1 MDHLKNLKGGR
12 VWLFCGFVLGFCLL
26 LPYFSWADWEI
37 FGPTRV
43 NATVGNGSLS
53 CGISRW
59 GEITV
64 LRYPHTSHWDQLDY
78 KTKEGEKSREEKYFG
93 ALENQGAF
101 FLLKIGN
108 NIFSLRDLDLAN
120 ISQRYKDDD
129 SAILITEYKI
139 QQGTI
144 KVYDFVHHVSDIFV
158 RKVELD
164 LQTNED
170 VYIIHYQN
178 LAPTT
183 IKVPKYPLQD
193 WQDDALND
201 FGGFEKN
208 RAVFHFTPLF
218 LSREEQFQEYK
229 KIKGKNYEEIL
240 NYASEITYGIFIG
253 VKFVGGYEV
262 SAYTGFDG
270 RCGGNRDLPDFLS
283 ESAFEKLK
291 KGDLSYKEKTFALCS
306 ADSFVASKVCQS
318 GKCESPVFVV
328 ISAGR
333 NLSDVERN
341 LSLSQK
347 DILSLEAETEN
358 HWKNIVKRM
367 KENRWYSKLTYPE
380 SRLCSRALISLFQ
393 VIDKETKAA
402 VASISTQPP
411 YAEDWPRDG
420 AYFNLFLDLV
430 GFHDIAR
437 ERNFFYVKVQRKE
450 PEGNIPAGTWAMNFY
465 ADGMVGGPWDFEID
479 QVGFVLWSWINH
491 IKFEQGENKREYMK
505 KIYEPIKLS
514 AYDVL
519 IGCKDQ
525 NNNLHC
531 ITQEDDHIDPSQT
544 MGGAGPLYAAM
555 RMVIDFAGLY
565 GDYKLMEDMKKRFSE
580 YHDAIL
586 KNFSQDG
593 FFNFS
598 VTIIDGIPYDQDPR
612 IKGMNYVLFPAGF
625 RFSNPEQIKHY
636 AERVIAVLNLNFSP
650 ERGYL
655 LYEGKWILSLIYAA
669 ELLKNFS
676 YSDYQRLREQ
686 AEKFLK
692 ILVEEVPTDGTY
704 HMGEVAVY
712 KNGKYENRIAIP
724 HVWEA
729 TLTCMTAI
737 AFREPSTLKD
747 MGMEIYTEKQEK
759 SSRGCITGF
768 WSAGSGIIF
777 ILTYYLFVII
787 YRDHFL
793 YKERSKNERHS

>member
-1 MDHLKNLKGGR
+1 MEFQKNLKSVR
-12 VWLFCGFVLGFCLL
+12 VWFAGGFILGFYLL
-26 LPYFSWADWEI
+26 LTSFSWADWEI

-59 GEITV
+59 GEVTV

-78 KTKEGEKSREEKYFG
+78 KTKEGEKNRDEKYFG

-108 NIFSLRDLDLAN
+108 NIFSLRDIDVAN
-120 ISQRYKDDD
+120 INQRYKDDD

-144 KVYDFVHHVSDIFV
+144 KVYDFVHPTSDIFV

-193 WQDDALND
+193 WIDDTLND
-201 FGGFEKN
+201 FGSFEKN
-208 RAVFHFTPLF
+208 KSVFHFTPFL

-229 KIKGKNYEEIL
+229 KIKEKNYDEIL
-240 NYASEITYGIFIG
+240 KYASQITYGIFIG
-253 VKFVGGYEV
+253 IKIVGGYEF
-262 SAYTGFDG
+262 SAYTGFDE

-283 ESAFEKLK
+283 ESAFERLK

-306 ADSFVASKVCQS
+306 ADSFVASKVCQN
-318 GKCESPVFVV
+318 GKCESPIFVI
-328 ISAGR
+328 ISAGSD
-333 NLSDVERN
+333 LADVEKKV
-341 LSLSQK
+341 SLSQK
-347 DILSLEAETEN
+347 DILGLETETEN
-358 HWKNIVKRM
+358 YWKNVAKRM

-380 SRLCSRALISLFQ
+380 ARFCSRALISLFQ
-393 VIDKETKAA
+393 VIDRETKAA
-402 VASISTQPP
+402 VASLSTQPP

-420 AYFNLFLDLV
+420 AYFNLFLDLA
-430 GFHDIAR
+430 GFTELAR
-437 ERNFFYVKVQRKE
+437 ERNLFYIKVQRKE
-450 PEGNIPAGTWAMNFY
+450 AEGNIPAGTWAMNFY

-491 IKFEQGENKREYMK
+491 LRFEKSESKVEYMK
-505 KIYEPIKLS
+505 KIYEPIKIS
-514 AYDVL
+514 AYEVL
-519 IGCKDQ
+519 IGCKDE

-531 ITQEDDHIDPSQT
+531 PANEDDDPRYTQT
-544 MGGAGPLYAAM
+544 MVGAGPLYAAM
-555 RMVIDFAGLY
+555 RMVIDFASIY
-565 GDYKLMEDMKKRFSE
+565 GDTKLMQDMKRRFVE
-580 YHDAIL
+580 YHEAIL
-586 KNFSQDG
+586 KNFTKEGIFDISITDPHEG
-593 FFNFS
+593 FS
-598 VTIIDGIPYDQDPR
+598 
-612 IKGMNYVLFPAGF
+612 YVLFPAGF
-625 RFSNPEQIKHY
+625 KFSGREQINDY
-636 AERVIAVLNLNFSP
+636 ADKVISLLNYNFSP
-650 ERGYL
+650 QRGYI

-669 ELLKNFS
+669 ELLKYFS
-676 YSDYQRLREQ
+676 YSDYQRLRDY

-692 ILVEEVPTDGTY
+692 ILVEEVPTEGTY

-712 KNGKYENRIAIP
+712 KNGRYENRIAIP

-737 AFREPSTLKD
+737 ALREPNILKD
-747 MGMEIYTEKQEK
+747 MGMEIYTEKQENP
-759 SSRGCITGF
+759 SRGCIAGLWTD
-768 WSAGSGIIF
+768 GSGIIL
-777 ILTYYLFVII
+777 ILIYYLFIII
-787 YRDHFL
+787 YRNYSL
-793 YKERSKNERHS
+793 YKERSKNEGHC

>member
-1 MDHLKNLKGGR
+1 MNCFKNNS
-12 VWLFCGFVLGFCLL
+12 VIGFIFWFSVLIPSSSG
-26 LPYFSWADWEI
+26 AIDWEI

-64 LRYPHTSHWDQLDY
+64 LRYPYTSHWDQLDY
-78 KTKEGEKSREEKYFG
+78 KTKEGEKSRDEKYFG

-108 NIFSLRDLDLAN
+108 NIFSLRDLDLEN
-120 ISQRYKDDD
+120 INQRYKDDD

-144 KVYDFVHHVSDIFV
+144 KVYDFVHPNLDIFV

-193 WQDDALND
+193 WQDDTLND
-201 FGGFEKN
+201 FGSFEKN
-208 RAVFHFTPLF
+208 RAVFHFTPSF

-229 KIKGKNYEEIL
+229 KIKGKNYDEIL
-240 NYASEITYGIFIG
+240 NYAAQITYGIFIG
-253 VKFVGGYEV
+253 IKVVGGYEL

-270 RCGGNRDLPDFLS
+270 RCGGDRDLPDFLL
-283 ESAFEKLK
+283 ESSFEKIK
-291 KGDLSYKEKTFALCS
+291 KADLSYKEKTFALCS
-306 ADSFVASKVCQS
+306 ADSFVASKVCQN
-318 GKCESPVFVV
+318 GKCESPVFVI

-333 NLSDVERN
+333 NLSDIEKN

-347 DILSLEAETEN
+347 DILALETETEN
-358 HWKNIVKRM
+358 YWKNIVKRM
-367 KENRWYSKLTYPE
+367 KETRWYSKLTYPE
-380 SRLCSRALISLFQ
+380 ARLCSRALISLFQ
-393 VIDKETKAA
+393 VIDRETKAA
-402 VASISTQPP
+402 VASLSTQPP

-437 ERNFFYVKVQRKE
+437 ERNLFYVKVQRKE
-450 PEGNIPAGTWAMNFY
+450 PEGGIPAGTWAMDFY

-491 IKFEQGENKREYMK
+491 IKFEKGEAKREYMK

-514 AYDVL
+514 AYEVL

-531 ITQEDDHIDPSQT
+531 KTHEDDDINPTQT
-544 MGGAGPLYAAM
+544 MAGAGPLYAAM

-580 YHDAIL
+580 YHEAIL

-593 FFNFS
+593 FFNFPA
-598 VTIIDGIPYDQDPR
+598 TIINDPNDPR
-612 IKGMNYVLFPAGF
+612 TKGMSYVLFPAGF

-636 AERVIAVLNLNFSP
+636 AERVIAVLNYNFSP
-650 ERGYL
+650 ERGYII
-655 LYEGKWILSLIYAA
+655 YEGKWILSLIYAA
-669 ELLKNFS
+669 ELLKHFS

-712 KNGKYENRIAIP
+712 KNGRYENRIAMP

-737 AFREPSTLKD
+737 ALREPDILKD
-747 MGMEIYTEKQEK
+747 MGMEIYTEGQEK
-759 SSRGCITGF
+759 ISGGCSCNSYDVGL
-768 WSAGSGIIF
+768 SLLLVLLYYYIIF
-777 ILTYYLFVII
+777 LIARLQRKGV
-787 YRDHFL
+787 
-793 YKERSKNERHS
+793 E